1 MNITEFLLA
10 RISEDEA
17 VARTA
22 AADND
27 SARWNVSEIV
37 YEGIHVYARPSGL
50 DAEGGRGE
58 TTAHM
63 QRHDPARVLAECAAK
78 REIVARYI
86 RVEDRAL
93 AYRSPRWA
101 DTMNCTDRL
110 DWRKA
115 EARYATM
122 DSVVRALAR
131 VYADHPDFDPTCM

>member
-17 VARTA
+17 VAQTA

-27 SARWNVSEIV
+27 SARWNVIEIV

-58 TTAHM
+58 TTAHI

-78 REIVARYI
+78 RAIIALDICVACD
-86 RVEDRAL
+86 VEDQPCGHM
-93 AYRSPRWA
+93 Y
-101 DTMNCTDRL
+101 DTL
-110 DWRKA
+110 
-115 EARYATM
+115 E
-122 DSVVRALAR
+122 ALAR